1 VPWSAPVRPPSP
13 PPTMS
18 AILNEFDR
26 SSQLGR
32 KVVQA
37 QLEERCGLGAAW
49 SIAVLLLG
57 LMTITK
63 DGASQLD
70 LLLFAAG

>member
-1 VPWSAPVRPPSP
+1 
-13 PPTMS
+13 MS